1 VNGFSLGP
9 QSASPGSLE
18 ELPRLDVHPFALAAG
33 DKGEDE
39 SDQFLKGKLACA
51 GEMLRGLLDLGND
64 ILGDQTQKTAKN
76 GGGLA

>member
-1 VNGFSLGP
+1 VNGFSFGP

-39 SDQFLKGKLACA
+39 SDQFLKGELACA
-51 GEMLRGLLDLGND
+51 GEMLRGLLDLRID
-64 ILGDQTQKTAKN
+64 ILRNETKKTGN
-76 GGGLA
+76 SSG

>member
-18 ELPRLDVHPFALAAG
+18 ELTRLDVHPLAFAAG

-39 SDQFLKGKLACA
+39 CDQFLKGELACA
-51 GEMLRGLLDLGND
+51 GEMLRGLLDLGID
-64 ILGDQTQKTAKN
+64 ILGDQTQKTVKN
-76 GGGLA
+76 GDGLA